1 MMFRNVLMYSV
12 ALAIA
17 AASSTV
23 VAETIQWQPCTEA
36 AFRNS
41 TPPLSCA
48 NLTVPLDYT
57 TANSNAT
64 VDLQLLKVSATNGPS
79 NGSIILNFGGPG
91 EPDRDNLAQL
101 ASYLLV
107 YVMSCTYAI
116 VAGPVAMLTL
126 TFQCNRREP

>member
-1 MMFRNVLMYSV
+1 MFRKVLMYSV

-23 VAETIQWQPCTEA
+23 IAETIQWQPCTEA

-41 TPPLSCA
+41 TPPLRCA

-57 TANSNAT
+57 IADSNAT

-79 NGSIILNFGGPG
+79 KGSIILNFGGPG

-107 YVMSCTYAI
+107 YVMSCAYPVVTDL
-116 VAGPVAMLTL
+116 VAMLTL
-126 TFQCNRREP
+126 VFLV